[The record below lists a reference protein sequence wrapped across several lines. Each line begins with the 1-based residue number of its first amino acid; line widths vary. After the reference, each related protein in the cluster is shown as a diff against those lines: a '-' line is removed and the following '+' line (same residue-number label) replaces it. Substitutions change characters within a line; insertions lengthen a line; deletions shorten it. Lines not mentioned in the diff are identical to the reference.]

1 MPSFSVFDRASP
13 ELVQWLDITGNTSL
27 VEAST
32 TVIQEGERPDHL
44 AIILDGRLTA
54 TTTDQR
60 AQQEQLATLTR
71 GSLVGEMS
79 WLEQRPAVATISA
92 AEECRLLQLPHST
105 LDRLGDEHP
114 QLSAELH
121 RLIAQKLAVQI
132 KDQNTWAHRL
142 HKEPDPVE
150 ALRKVLILFANLQE
164 QDVHWLA
171 RLGRVQRLQPKA
183 VLLKQGD
190 DVPNLYL
197 LLSGEA
203 EILLTISG
211 DTQVV
216 GSSRRGELLG
226 EMSLLLEEQRGAA
239 AGVQSAQGMDLLTIQ
254 RSTLL
259 AELERN
265 PPLASRFYRG
275 LACMLSQRSRDQLLS
290 HQRGTTSQLAEQ
302 DAIDRLELD
311 QLEAI
316 SRAARHFDWLC
327 RHCQTGGA
335 ASS

>member
-1 MPSFSVFDRASP
+1 MPSFNIFDRASP
-13 ELVQWLDITGNTSL
+13 GLVQWLKNTGRTCQ
-27 VEAST
+27 VPAST

-44 AIILDGRLTA
+44 VILLEGQLIA
-54 TTTDQR
+54 TTTDQK
-60 AQQEQLATLTR
+60 AQQEQLATLTS

-79 WLEQRPAVATISA
+79 WLEQRPAVATIST
-92 AEECRLLQLPHST
+92 AEQCRVLQLPHAT
-105 LDRLGDEHP
+105 LDRLGSKHP
-114 QLSAELH
+114 QLAAELH

-132 KDQNTWAHRL
+132 KEQNAWAHRL
-142 HKEPDPVE
+142 QSESAPVE

-164 QDVHWLA
+164 QDVHLLT
-171 RLGRVQRLQPKA
+171 RLGHVQRLQPQA
-183 VLLKQGD
+183 VLLRQGD
-190 DVPNLYL
+190 EVPNLYL

-211 DTQVV
+211 NTHVV

-226 EMSLLLEEQRGAA
+226 EMSLLLDEQRGAA
-239 AGVQSAQGMDLLTIQ
+239 AGVQSAKGMDLLTIN
-254 RSTLL
+254 RSSLL
-259 AELERN
+259 AELEQI
-265 PPLASRFYRG
+265 PALASRFYRG

-290 HQRGTTSQLAEQ
+290 RQRGTTSQLAEQ

-335 ASS
+335 AS